1 MLMILALWGFCAQTT
16 PRCLGGFVPK
26 LRPADA
32 HDAGSFRVLC
42 PKYAQLM
49 LMMLALW
56 GLVSKLRRADAHDA
70 GSLGFG
76 VQSTSS

>member
-1 MLMILALWGFCAQTT
+1 
-16 PRCLGGFVPK
+16 
-26 LRPADA
+26 
-32 HDAGSFRVLC
+32 
-42 PKYAQLM
+42 M

-76 VQSTSS
+76 VQTAPS